1 MIAIEIT
8 CAIISVCLIK
18 SLLRVNLYDKQST
31 FLMDHFKFRKWGWC
45 NSDDNHDCLKIGSRG
60 NIAGVRPL
68 FSDCESLQL
77 FLTKPFPP
85 GFQDP
90 ELSRSFDTVG
100 SLGSKFA
107 SYMVNAF
114 TLTIS
119 HFSFFISC
127 WSVTPVI
134 SMCLCWLLTYLQSI
148 ERTASSFKK
157 R

>member
-90 ELSRSFDTVG
+90 ELSRSLGTVRWDQSSHRIWWMHSH
-100 SLGSKFA
+100 SLFPIL
-107 SYMVNAF
+107 V
-114 TLTIS
+114 
-119 HFSFFISC
+119 FFISC

-134 SMCLCWLLTYLQSI
+134 SMCLCWLLTYLQSN
-148 ERTASSFKK
+148 ERITSSFKK